1 MLKTYKIPF
10 ASRSL
15 SYTKQEIDVG
25 SKVLKHSKTL
35 TQGFYLKKFENDF
48 KEYIGGNFAF
58 AVNSATSALELTAQ
72 LCQLKKG
79 DEVIIPS
86 HTYTSSAY
94 PFIKQGAKIVWADI
108 DLKTRVV
115 NGETISKCLTKKT
128 KVIVAPHLYGYCIDI
143 PSIYKIIEDK
153 KILIVEDTAQ
163 AIGTSFRNKQAGT
176 FGDFGIFSFHSHK
189 NISTLG
195 EGGMLVVKDK
205 KYADIIPM
213 MRHNG
218 HCDFKYNREKYWS
231 PAMGNLDLPSLRGSS
246 IIPNNYCLGEAQSA
260 LGSILLKRVKKIN
273 DMKRKRA
280 IYFIDKLKNFENI
293 RFHRVNSNRHNY
305 HLLVALDCGGKRDD
319 FISIMASDK
328 KIQCAVQYYPLNRYT
343 FYKKLG
349 LGKSNCP
356 NADYFFD
363 NMISFPF
370 QQTISDSQFEY
381 LLDSSVKTLKK
392 LY

>member
-15 SYTKQEIDVG
+15 SYTKQEIDVV
-25 SKVLKHSKTL
+25 SKVMKHSKTL
-35 TQGFYLKKFENDF
+35 TQGIYLKKFENDF

-115 NGETISKCLTKKT
+115 NAETISKCLTKKT

-143 PSIYKIIEDK
+143 PSIYKIIKNK

-163 AIGTSFRNKQAGT
+163 AIGSCFRNKQAGT

-218 HCDFKYNREKYWS
+218 HCDFKYNRKKYWS
-231 PAMGNLDLPSLRGSS
+231 PAMGNLDLPIFLR
-246 IIPNNYCLGEAQSA
+246 
-260 LGSILLKRVKKIN
+260 
-273 DMKRKRA
+273 
-280 IYFIDKLKNFENI
+280 
-293 RFHRVNSNRHNY
+293 
-305 HLLVALDCGGKRDD
+305 
-319 FISIMASDK
+319 
-328 KIQCAVQYYPLNRYT
+328 
-343 FYKKLG
+343 
-349 LGKSNCP
+349 
-356 NADYFFD
+356 
-363 NMISFPF
+363 
-370 QQTISDSQFEY
+370 
-381 LLDSSVKTLKK
+381 
-392 LY
+392 